1 MDAELREDAQAILLS
16 LPAALEMPAGTGK
29 THLVAALAALA
40 DEAGDRV
47 LVLTHTHA
55 GVDAIRTRLR
65 SFGVASRNV
74 HVDTITGWAFDLV
87 RSYPGIAGIDVP
99 EDPDWSSS
107 SEYVAG
113 ATKVAQSRALK
124 SVHAASFTYFIVDEY
139 QDCNHDQHEFVLA
152 IAAAIPRTCVL
163 GDRLQ
168 GIFNFRGQ
176 VLVDWDTQVFEN
188 FPLYP
193 QAHMPRRWAGHNE
206 ALGQWLLEIRPALLA
221 NTPIDLSAVA
231 IPGFSWSTLNPAQ
244 LAGSAFAGRHD
255 GESVLVLGQWPADAN
270 ELASKL
276 NGIYGVM
283 EDIQGNFMVTFLTS
297 LDAANPSDYAVL
309 LARFSK
315 QCFSGLAGIDR
326 AITDKLS
333 RGETVG
339 HLTRPG
345 LASVQ
350 AALDAILQAPTYE
363 SITVAMMKIGATKAI
378 RLFKREAWNDVR
390 KAIDTASNAET
401 TAVGALGKI
410 RDALRRTGRHA
421 SKRVVSR
428 TVLVKGLEY
437 DHVIIANASLFT
449 SSQNLYV
456 ALSRARKTLT
466 VFGVGSATQ
475 YRG

>member
-1 MDAELREDAQAILLS
+1 MDAELRKNAQAILSS
-16 LPAALEMPAGTGK
+16 LPVALEMPAGTGK

-40 DEAGDRV
+40 DEVGDRV

-124 SVHAASFTYFIVDEY
+124 GVHAASFKYFIVDEY

-176 VLVDWDTQVFEN
+176 VLVDWDTNVFDN

-193 QAHMPRRWAGHNE
+193 QVHTPRRWAGHNE
-206 ALGQWLLEIRPALLA
+206 ALGQWLLDIRPALLE
-221 NTPIDLSAVA
+221 NKPINLSAVA
-231 IPGFSWSTLNPAQ
+231 IPGFSWSALNPAR
-244 LAGSAFAGRHD
+244 LANAAFAKHPD

-276 NGIYGVM
+276 NGMYGVM
-283 EDIQGNFMVTFLTS
+283 EDIQGNFMVEFLTR
-297 LDAANPSDYAVL
+297 LDAASPSDYAAL
-309 LARFSK
+309 LAGFSK
-315 QCFSGLAGIDR
+315 QCFSGLAGINR
-326 AITDKLS
+326 AVTDKLS
-333 RGETVG
+333 RGEPVG
-339 HLTRPG
+339 HLVRPG
-345 LASVQ
+345 LAGVQ
-350 AALDAILQAPTYE
+350 VALDTLMHSPTYE
-363 SITVAMMKIGATKAI
+363 SVAAAMMEIGATKAI
-378 RLFKREAWNDVR
+378 RLFKREAWTDVR
-390 KAIDTASNAET
+390 KAIDIASNGEA

-410 RDALRRTGRHA
+410 RDALRRTGRHT
-421 SKRVVSR
+421 STRVVSR

-437 DHVIIANASLFT
+437 DHVIIANASVLK

-466 VFGVGSATQ
+466 VFGVSSAVQ
-475 YRG
+475 Y